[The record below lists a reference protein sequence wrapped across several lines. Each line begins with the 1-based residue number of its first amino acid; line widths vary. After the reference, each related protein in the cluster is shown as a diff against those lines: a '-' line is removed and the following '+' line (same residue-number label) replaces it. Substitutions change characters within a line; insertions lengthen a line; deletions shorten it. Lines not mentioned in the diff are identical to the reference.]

1 MLGPKETGT
10 FEFLLQPH
18 NVASQH
24 REEERLSAVRWN
36 YEDLVLFVLK
46 LSRSYYKWRMSGHRR
61 IRKLMANIVAFF

>member
-46 LSRSYYKWRMSGHRR
+46 LS
-61 IRKLMANIVAFF
+61 